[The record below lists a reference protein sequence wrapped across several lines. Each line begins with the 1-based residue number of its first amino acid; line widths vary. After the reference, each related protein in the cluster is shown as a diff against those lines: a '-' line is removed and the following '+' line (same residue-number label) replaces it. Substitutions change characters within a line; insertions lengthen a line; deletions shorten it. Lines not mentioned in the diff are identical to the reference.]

1 MKIAHAIGWYY
12 PESLGG
18 TEIYVAG
25 LARRLRA
32 AGHDLHVAAPEAGRA
47 ASADYLHEHIK
58 VFRYPIPAVPTRAE
72 AQGLTPVRGAE
83 VFHRWLARLNPDV
96 LHVHSLVT
104 GLGLAELRVAKRLGI
119 AVVLTHHL
127 PSLGYVCRLGS
138 LMERGAGP
146 CDGIVSSSRCAS
158 CVMVSRGMPI
168 AAAAAV
174 SRIPPGVSAA
184 LGVIPGP
191 IGTGLGM
198 AASILRDAR
207 HQRELAGLA
216 DFQVVLN
223 ESGRRILIANGVPIE
238 RIVLNR
244 LGIDHRSPRKPP
256 VDQSPTRRP
265 IRMGFLGRI
274 DRTKGLRELM
284 LAVASLPSNLPF
296 TLEIIGPVQSSGRSD
311 GSSFYEELQHIV
323 AGDPR
328 IRFKPAVASTA
339 VPSVLAK
346 FDVLCCPSTWFENG
360 PTVALEAM
368 AVGTPLIATRLGNL
382 AEIVEDGINGRL
394 VPPGDVEALA
404 AAIKEITDA
413 PARTI
418 DVWRRALGA
427 VRTLDEIAEDYLTLY
442 SRLVG
447 RREAQAS

>member
-1 MKIAHAIGWYY
+1 
-12 PESLGG
+12 
-18 TEIYVAG
+18 
-25 LARRLRA
+25 
-32 AGHDLHVAAPEAGRA
+32 
-47 ASADYLHEHIK
+47 
-58 VFRYPIPAVPTRAE
+58 
-72 AQGLTPVRGAE
+72 
-83 VFHRWLARLNPDV
+83 
-96 LHVHSLVT
+96 
-104 GLGLAELRVAKRLGI
+104 
-119 AVVLTHHL
+119 
-127 PSLGYVCRLGS
+127 
-138 LMERGAGP
+138 
-146 CDGIVSSSRCAS
+146 
-158 CVMVSRGMPI
+158 
-168 AAAAAV
+168 
-174 SRIPPGVSAA
+174 
-184 LGVIPGP
+184 
-191 IGTGLGM
+191 
-198 AASILRDAR
+198 
-207 HQRELAGLA
+207 
-216 DFQVVLN
+216 
-223 ESGRRILIANGVPIE
+223 
-238 RIVLNR
+238 
-244 LGIDHRSPRKPP
+244 
-256 VDQSPTRRP
+256 
-265 IRMGFLGRI
+265 MGFLGRI